1 MEDGASPKGDP
12 VLCAR
17 DDTLRLYL
25 TRLFLPVDDGVLA
38 ADISPENRQW
48 LKAHLGPVT
57 IHPVSKAVL
66 LAEIRTRHGAALLD
80 AAVFGLARRFPQLSA
95 QTVIT
100 RPQKAVLG
108 ALAAAG
114 LAALALA
121 PLPAFHVMI
130 AVLSLAFAGAGLF
143 RVTLAILATWR
154 HPAPLYPPA
163 AKAALP
169 TYTILVP
176 MYREAAVLPGLM
188 RGLSA
193 LDYPRHLL
201 DIKLVLEEDDL
212 ETVAAARALEG
223 AAGFAPFEI
232 VEVPPGGPRTKPNSD
247 GDLLSA
253 IPRGSKSF
261 DFARLFSG
269 RPWPSWPPPLEPFG
283 GVFLGM

>member
-1 MEDGASPKGDP
+1 MEDGVSPEGE
-12 VLCAR
+12 LALRAR
-17 DDTLRLYL
+17 DETLRLFL
-25 TRLFLPVDDGVLA
+25 ARLFLPVEGGVLA
-38 ADISPENRQW
+38 ADVSPENRQW

-66 LAEIRTRHGAALLD
+66 LAEIRARYGKALLD

-100 RPQKAVLG
+100 RPQVVVLCT
-108 ALAAAG
+108 LAAAG
-114 LAALALA
+114 LAALVLA

-154 HPAPLYPPA
+154 HPAPLCPPA
-163 AKAALP
+163 GEAALP

-193 LDYPRHLL
+193 LDYPGIR
-201 DIKLVLEEDDL
+201 
-212 ETVAAARALEG
+212 
-223 AAGFAPFEI
+223 
-232 VEVPPGGPRTKPNSD
+232 
-247 GDLLSA
+247 
-253 IPRGSKSF
+253 
-261 DFARLFSG
+261 
-269 RPWPSWPPPLEPFG
+269 
-283 GVFLGM
+283 